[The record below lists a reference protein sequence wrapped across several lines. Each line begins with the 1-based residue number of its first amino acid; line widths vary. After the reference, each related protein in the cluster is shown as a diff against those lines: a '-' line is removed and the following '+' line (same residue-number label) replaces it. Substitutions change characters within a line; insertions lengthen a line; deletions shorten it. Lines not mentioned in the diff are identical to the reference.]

1 MKKFRKTQIFQFL
14 GVKCIHLIGF
24 RRLRKSA
31 SRFFKLW
38 TLNYL
43 FYCSFSHT
51 MVSHHTFR
59 SRDLDTNYCMKQNTE
74 MNECA
79 KKCLQCMNYEV
90 IFFRYYVVVAVII
103 ARERDSRH
111 VVFFLYFCCYCFARC
126 SMMLML

>member
-1 MKKFRKTQIFQFL
+1 
-14 GVKCIHLIGF
+14 
-24 RRLRKSA
+24 
-31 SRFFKLW
+31 
-38 TLNYL
+38 
-43 FYCSFSHT
+43 

-111 VVFFLYFCCYCFARC
+111 VVFFILLLLLLC
-126 SMMLML
+126 SFFDDVDVVAGSFLVVVEIVQ